1 MPQWLPNI
9 NDVKFKNTTY
19 GHIEAL
25 LSIIPYFVFVGALN
39 CLLAAKA
46 SIAIKAYF
54 PCEECEP
61 I

>member
-46 SIAIKAYF
+46 SITIKACLF
-54 PCEECEP
+54 SM
-61 I
+61 